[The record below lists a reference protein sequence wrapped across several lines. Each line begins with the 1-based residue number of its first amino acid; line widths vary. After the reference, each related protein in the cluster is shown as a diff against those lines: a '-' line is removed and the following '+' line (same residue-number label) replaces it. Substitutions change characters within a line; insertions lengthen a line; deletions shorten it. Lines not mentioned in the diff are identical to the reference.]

1 MLKEIKNL
9 IFIVIIALF
18 IFFTGKYYFSN
29 ENIKNSYRSYK
40 NIDQKIK
47 DYSKNLPL
55 LKNDTENII
64 EYVKQTD
71 KKKKKKFNF
80 WKLLEND

>member
-1 MLKEIKNL
+1 MLKEIKYL
-9 IFIVIIALF
+9 SFIVIIALF
-18 IFFTGKYYFSN
+18 LFFTGKFYFSN
-29 ENIKNSYRSYK
+29 ENIKNTYRTYK

-47 DYSKNLPL
+47 DYSKNLPI
-55 LKNDTENII
+55 LKSDTENII
-64 EYVKQTD
+64 EYVKRTD

>member
-1 MLKEIKNL
+1 MLKEIKYL
-9 IFIVIIALF
+9 SFIVIIALF
-18 IFFTGKYYFSN
+18 LFFTGKFYFSN
-29 ENIKNSYRSYK
+29 ENIKNTYRSYK

-47 DYSKNLPL
+47 DYSKNLPI
-55 LKNDTENII
+55 LKSDTENII